1 MSSSGRIIPLPM
13 TEWFIR
19 RGCKQRVRADLGKP
33 AGTMDHKGGTTKPKL
48 FVPWAESFFVFFYG
62 FTMNDNDGRR
72 SGQQMDYSKTLNLL
86 QTDFPMRGNL
96 PQAEPVMQQ
105 QWAEKD
111 IYEEVKKARAG
122 KPKFILHDG
131 PPYANG
137 DIHIG
142 HALNKV
148 LKDIIVRYKSL
159 QGFDAPYVPGWD
171 THGLPIEQAIA
182 NSGRADRKKMTT
194 LEFRK
199 LCAEYAWEWVEKQKK
214 QFERLG
220 IRGDWSHPYVTLQ
233 PEYEAQQI
241 RLFGAMVNKGYIYKG
256 LKPVY
261 WSPSSESA
269 LAEAEI
275 EYREKTSASIYV
287 AFQVA
292 DGKGKLPA
300 DAEIVI
306 WTTTPWTIPANL
318 GISVHPEL
326 EYVVV
331 EVAGRKFVVAEG
343 LLDSVSKEIG
353 WESANVLSRLKG
365 AELEFV
371 TCKHPFYD
379 RESLVMLGEHVTLE
393 AGTGCVHTA
402 PGHGED
408 DFAVGQT
415 YGIGVVSPI
424 DDQGHFTSEAPGFE
438 GQFYESANKAISEKL
453 KESGHLLHLGFIKH
467 QYAHDW
473 RTKKPVIYRATEQW
487 FASIDGFRQ
496 TMLDEI
502 KKVKWTPHWGE
513 VRLHNM
519 IADRGDWCI
528 SRQRVWGVPIPI
540 FYCRACN
547 EPLVNEQTIARVAN
561 VFEQEGSNAWFAKT
575 EKELL
580 PEGTT
585 CGTCGHSDFRKETDI
600 MDVWFD
606 SGSSHTA
613 VLEARDDLEFPADLY
628 LEGSDQYRGWFNSS
642 LITSTAVYGGA
653 PYKAVLSHGF
663 TLDGEGRKMSK
674 SLGNTVDPLK
684 VCNQLGADIL
694 RLWVAS
700 TDYQQD
706 VRLSDNILQQTAEVY
721 RKIRNTLRF
730 YLGNL
735 SGFDSSKD
743 RYLISELSELDRFA
757 LIRLERMKERVLNAY
772 ENYEF
777 HTVYQAVHHFLAVEM
792 SAFYL
797 DIMKDR
803 LYADA
808 SGDLARKHTQY
819 VMYESLVTVTQ
830 LIAPILPHTADE
842 VWRYIPGVEAS
853 TVQLSVFGP
862 VRSEWY
868 DAALER
874 KWESL
879 IDVRDEVLKALEAA
893 RKDKRIGNSLSAHV
907 LLYPNEETAQLLAQ
921 FESLEKLFIVSQVT
935 VQPAGTPAPAEA
947 AALKGVAVE
956 IETANGQKCERCW
969 NVTPEVGT
977 NEEHPTLCNRC
988 THVVKLL
995 TL

>member
-1 MSSSGRIIPLPM
+1 
-13 TEWFIR
+13 
-19 RGCKQRVRADLGKP
+19 
-33 AGTMDHKGGTTKPKL
+33 
-48 FVPWAESFFVFFYG
+48 
-62 FTMNDNDGRR
+62 
-72 SGQQMDYSKTLNLL
+72 MDYSKTLNLL
-86 QTDFPMRGNL
+86 QTEFPMRGNL
-96 PQAEPVMQQ
+96 PTAEPAMQQ
-105 QWAEKD
+105 HWEEQD
-111 IYEEVKKARAG
+111 IYGKVRKAREG

-148 LKDIIVRYKSL
+148 LKDIVVRYKSL

-182 NSGRADRKKMTT
+182 NSGRGDRKKMTT

-199 LCAEYAWEWVEKQKK
+199 LCAAYAWEWVERQKT
-214 QFERLG
+214 QFKRLG
-220 IRGDWSHPYVTLQ
+220 IRGDWDRPYVTLE
-233 PEYEAQQI
+233 PKYEAQQI
-241 RLFGAMVNKGYIYKG
+241 RLFGEMVNKGYIYKG

-287 AFQVA
+287 AFQVKDA
-292 DGKGKLPA
+292 KGKLPA
-300 DAEIVI
+300 EAEIVI

-326 EYVVV
+326 EYVLVDV
-331 EVAGRKFVVAEG
+331 GGRKFLVAEG
-343 LLDSVSKEIG
+343 LLEAVSKEIG
-353 WESANVLSRLKG
+353 WESPQVVSRLKG

-371 TCKHPFYD
+371 TCKHPFYE

-408 DFAVGQT
+408 DFAVGQK
-415 YGIGVVSPI
+415 YGIGVLSPI

-438 GQFYESANKAISEKL
+438 GQFYDSANKAISERL

-487 FASIDGFRQ
+487 FASIDGFRN

-502 KKVKWTPHWGE
+502 KKVKWTPQWGE

-540 FYCRACN
+540 FYCRSCN
-547 EPLVNEQTIARVAN
+547 EPLVNETTIAHVAD
-561 VFEQEGSNAWFAKT
+561 VFEREGSDAWFAKS
-575 EKELL
+575 EAELL
-580 PEGTT
+580 PSGTS
-585 CGTCGHSDFRKETDI
+585 CAKCGHDAFRKETDI

-606 SGSSHTA
+606 SGSSHMA
-613 VLEARDDLEFPADLY
+613 VLEARDDLVSPADLY

-642 LITSTAVYGGA
+642 LITSTAVHGRA

-694 RLWVAS
+694 RLWVSS
-700 TDYQQD
+700 TDYQSD
-706 VRLSDNILQQTAEVY
+706 VRLSDDILKQSAEVY
-721 RKIRNTLRF
+721 RKIRNTLRY

-735 SGFDSSKD
+735 SGYDPVQD
-743 RYLISELSELDRFA
+743 RYDISALSELDRFA
-757 LIRLERMKERVLNAY
+757 LIRLERMKEKVLNAY
-772 ENYEF
+772 ETYDF

-808 SGDLARKHTQY
+808 RNDEARKQTQY
-819 VMYESLVTVTQ
+819 VMHESLVTVTQ

-842 VWRYIPGVEAS
+842 VWRYIPGVTEES
-853 TVQLSVFGP
+853 VQLSVYAP
-862 VRSEWY
+862 VRGEWF
-868 DAALER
+868 DKALER

-879 IDVRDEVLKALEAA
+879 IDVRDEVLKALESA
-893 RKDKRIGNSLSAHV
+893 RKEKRIGNSLSAHV
-907 LLYPNEETAQLLAQ
+907 SLFPSEETASLLAQ
-921 FESLEKLFIVSQVT
+921 FSELEKLFIVSKVT
-935 VQPAGTPAPAEA
+935 VHAASEA
-947 AALKGVAVE
+947 APVDAEKLKGLAVKVD
-956 IETANGQKCERCW
+956 TAEGGKCERCW
-969 NVTPEVGT
+969 NVTPEVGA
-977 NEEHPTLCNRC
+977 NAEHPTLCNRC
-988 THVVKLL
+988 THVVKLIKA
-995 TL
+995 